1 MGCLK
6 SWFLERWA
14 SQLGFTGSPSVDA
27 LAFPPWDGLTSG
39 TPQTAKCG
47 NSKVPSC
54 EAAYLA
60 AGCPRAL
67 ETWTVEEPDGWPGRK
82 LSRFLMFGA
91 LCKFHGNLGKIDS
104 PCWDFAELV
113 NSSEMLFCLK
123 PSEQVQYLQL
133 SFEDGDNMFPC
144 TLLRGSSGSQRSTH
158 LCYWALCQYSHS
170 WSSVEEGGYRNLA
183 VMSEGCWQVIL
194 ILRKSLCSPHYT
206 TPHPPTLSCPIDYKF
221 SVLN

>member
-1 MGCLK
+1 MG
-6 SWFLERWA
+6 F
-14 SQLGFTGSPSVDA
+14 PPMDA
-27 LAFPPWDGLTSG
+27 LVFPPWDGLIPG
-39 TPQTAKCG
+39 TPQTEKCG
-47 NSKVPSC
+47 SSKIPSC

-91 LCKFHGNLGKIDS
+91 LCEFHGNLGKIDS

-133 SFEDGDNMFPC
+133 SFEDRDNTFPC
-144 TLLRGSSGSQRSTH
+144 ALQHGSSGSPRSTH
-158 LCYWALCQYSHS
+158 QRAIEPSVSIHTLEVVSRREDTGTWQWQMKDAGRLFWSLENHCVLLITLHLIHLLCL
-170 WSSVEEGGYRNLA
+170 
-183 VMSEGCWQVIL
+183 
-194 ILRKSLCSPHYT
+194 
-206 TPHPPTLSCPIDYKF
+206 
-221 SVLN
+221 VL